1 MGGIELHVKSK
12 EDDLLDRARTGS
24 VEALSE
30 LLADLGPEV
39 RRIVAADF
47 PSRLQSVLSMDD
59 VMQQTYADAFLG
71 IERFVPRGDGAFRA
85 WLIRLAKRNLVDAI
99 RMESAEKRGG
109 SRQQIAIRTPDA
121 SFAALYE
128 IISRTMSSPSRKVA
142 SNEAKIALEDALAK
156 LPEHYAQVI
165 RLYDLEGQSIEDVA
179 KAICRSVGAT
189 YMLRSRAHDW
199 MGELMGSA
207 SRFFTAGS

>member
-1 MGGIELHVKSK
+1 MKSN
-12 EDDLLDRARTGS
+12 ETDLLNRAIAGN
-24 VEALSE
+24 VEALSA
-30 LLADLGPEV
+30 LLEDVGPEV

-47 PSRLQSVLSMDD
+47 PSRLQSMLSMDD
-59 VMQQTYADAFLG
+59 VMQQTYADVFLG
-71 IERFVPRGDGAFRA
+71 IERFVPRGEGAFRA

-109 SRQQIAIRTPDA
+109 TRQRIVACTPEA
-121 SFAALYE
+121 SFAELYE
-128 IISRTMSSPSRKVA
+128 IISRTQSTPSRKVA
-142 SNEAKIALEDALAK
+142 ATEAKGALEEALTK
-156 LPEHYAQVI
+156 LPVHYAQVV
-165 RLYDLEGQSIEDVA
+165 RLYDLEGQSIEVVA
-179 KAICRSVGAT
+179 KAVSRSVGAT